1 MLFAG
6 KVIGADDVVRL
17 ITKGPGPPRRIVS
30 GSGANKSSMPKCQMS
45 PLNAVSI
52 GAAMVVFRGRL
63 ESLEH
68 SDQACPA
75 KP

>member
-1 MLFAG
+1 
-6 KVIGADDVVRL
+6 
-17 ITKGPGPPRRIVS
+17 
-30 GSGANKSSMPKCQMS
+30 MS